1 MNWKGPGSWSKGKTY
16 EELYGKEKALE
27 LKERLSETHR
37 GIHFSSATEFKKGRV
52 PWNKK
57 VS

>member
-1 MNWKGPGSWSKGKTY
+1 MNPKSSKKGKTY

-27 LKERLSETHR
+27 LKERLRETHK
-37 GIHFSSATEFKKGRV
+37 GIHFSLSTEFKKGRV